1 MKKIAI
7 IYTGEIRTCDSTIE
21 LFKKNVILNEDYH
34 VFSVIQIKD
43 NVDYYTNLIE
53 KTLKDNLKS
62 FVIFDKNDNNWIQLR
77 DELLNNIDI
86 GSNWKS
92 YLANSGSMIEY
103 YQMYL
108 SFKNIQ
114 EYENKHNFKYDFV
127 LRFRTDTVLKDMIQF
142 DYSILNCEY
151 IKNLFYKINQNTDI
165 ISINSLT
172 HFMNIVFNEKR
183 IHYNKM
189 EINSFV
195 NSKQLNYLLTIQ
207 DEETF
212 FKELENYIKNGN
224 YVISLRK
231 NVIYFMKRELMDT
244 IHILGITY
252 GKYKPENNNYWFN
265 AESQFEE
272 ICCQNNIDVFN
283 STTPLE
289 GNSLYNYNH
298 HDYFDENNQLLENPY
313 SFFIKRH

>member
-1 MKKIAI
+1 
-7 IYTGEIRTCDSTIE
+7 
-21 LFKKNVILNEDYH
+21 
-34 VFSVIQIKD
+34 
-43 NVDYYTNLIE
+43 
-53 KTLKDNLKS
+53 
-62 FVIFDKNDNNWIQLR
+62 
-77 DELLNNIDI
+77 
-86 GSNWKS
+86 
-92 YLANSGSMIEY
+92 
-103 YQMYL
+103 
-108 SFKNIQ
+108 
-114 EYENKHNFKYDFV
+114 
-127 LRFRTDTVLKDMIQF
+127 
-142 DYSILNCEY
+142 
-151 IKNLFYKINQNTDI
+151 
-165 ISINSLT
+165 
-172 HFMNIVFNEKR
+172 MNIVFNEKR

-231 NVIYFMKRELMDT
+231 NVIYFMKREMMDT

-298 HDYFDENNQLLENPY
+298 NDYFDENNQLLENPY